1 MTTAYVFSHYYT
13 PFTRDH
19 NHFESQLA
27 RLKTPVKVAWGE
39 EGLCI
44 QKETGAEFA
53 ERVNAGLTLLPGV
66 GHYPH
71 LQNPKQAIE
80 EVRASFR

>member
-1 MTTAYVFSHYYT
+1 M
-13 PFTRDH
+13 
-19 NHFESQLA
+19 
-27 RLKTPVKVAWGE
+27 G
-39 EGLCI
+39 G
-44 QKETGAEFA
+44 EFA
-53 ERVNAGLTLLPGV
+53 ERVNAELTLLPGI